1 VIFTFSVARMV
12 IGRLE
17 VPVGNDEDVVG
28 KSATTIQGV
37 FSSPFDDEVIRRF
50 SPERHLTFTSVLG
63 DVLLLLLPLKKRNA
77 ERNQRQAS
85 K

>member
-1 VIFTFSVARMV
+1 MDRWGDVARMV

-37 FSSPFDDEVIRRF
+37 DSSPFDDEVICSVIKK
-50 SPERHLTFTSVLG
+50 SP
-63 DVLLLLLPLKKRNA
+63 
-77 ERNQRQAS
+77 
-85 K
+85 